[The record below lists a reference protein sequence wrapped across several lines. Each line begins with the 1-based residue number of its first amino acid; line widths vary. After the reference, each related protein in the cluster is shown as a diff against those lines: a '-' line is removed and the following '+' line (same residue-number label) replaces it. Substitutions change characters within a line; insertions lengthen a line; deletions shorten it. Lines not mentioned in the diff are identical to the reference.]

1 MKKLM
6 HILGTGTAT
15 VSKYVNTACAFDDG
29 DSLFLVDGTGGA
41 DILRSFDIMNLEW
54 ARLHHAFLSHEHT
67 DHFLGMIWVVRNIGE
82 EIILDRYDG
91 DFYLYGHRELMDKV
105 RQVCNMLLKPQGREL
120 IDQRIFLV
128 PVEDMQEEKI
138 WNCDFAFFDIGSTKA
153 RQFGFHMTW
162 PDGTRVLFPGDE
174 PLSEKGES
182 FCDNVDWLLSEAF
195 CRYRDKDIF
204 NPYQYHHMTVK
215 ESAVIAQNHHAKN
228 LVLWHTEDAT
238 FGHRKELYTAEASHY
253 YAGRIWVPN
262 DWETIHLY

>member
-195 CRYRDKDIF
+195 CLYRDKDIF

-215 ESAVIAQNHHAKN
+215 ESAVIAQNHNAKN

-253 YAGRIWVPN
+253 YAGRIWVTN